1 MCQKRQAYIV
11 CVCKNKPKHPPRAK
25 FWINYLFFDIFEKN
39 IKMKKLKLLSLL
51 IFPCVLIM
59 TSCGSIQYGKDG
71 GAKTVKMP
79 FAEEDYLDNPPTFY
93 SIQSARGTGSKS
105 NLKERALAKTI
116 SELSTKV
123 KSQINK
129 TSNVNLSGEEGGS
142 NSESNNTTISNRLV
156 EEVMKSL
163 ILVKSKWLSYGKNAS
178 GKEEYEYLSVY
189 KVIIK

>member
-1 MCQKRQAYIV
+1 M
-11 CVCKNKPKHPPRAK
+11 KN
-25 FWINYLFFDIFEKN
+25 F
-39 IKMKKLKLLSLL
+39 KLLAIFL
-51 IFPCVLIM
+51 IPCFFIIS
-59 TSCGSIQYGKDG
+59 SCGSINFKSQG

-129 TSNVNLSGEEGGS
+129 TSNVNLSGEEGGN
-142 NSESNNTTISNRLV
+142 NSESNNTTISNKLV

-163 ILVKSKWLSYGKNAS
+163 TLVKSEWLSYGKNAY
-178 GKEEYEYLSVY
+178 GKEEYEYWSVY

>member
-1 MCQKRQAYIV
+1 
-11 CVCKNKPKHPPRAK
+11 
-25 FWINYLFFDIFEKN
+25 
-39 IKMKKLKLLSLL
+39 MKKLKLLLL
-51 IFPCVLIM
+51 LVFPCALIM

-93 SIQSARGTGSKS
+93 SIQAARGTGSKS
-105 NLKERALAKTI
+105 NLKERAMAKTI

-129 TSNVNLSGEEGGS
+129 TSTVNLSGEEGGK
-142 NSESNNTTISNRLV
+142 NSESNNAEISNKLADA
-156 EEVMKSL
+156 MKSL

-178 GKEEYEYLSVY
+178 GKEELEYWSVY